1 MTRSTKI
8 NNLVIANPAKKNQL
22 NDLHKAQIAR
32 TWTVY
37 LTETKK
43 ETSVCNPLC
52 RKSQENKT
60 KPWQTIEGSVRIQ
73 SELARKVINLRKKKN
88 CLQNILLSENLYLVP
103 IQKAFSKQ
111 TLDKQMNEIYRRIE
125 LKTLLKTDKKI

>member
-1 MTRSTKI
+1 MC
-8 NNLVIANPAKKNQL
+8 
-22 NDLHKAQIAR
+22 
-32 TWTVY
+32 

-73 SELARKVINLRKKKN
+73 SELARKVINLSKKKN

-125 LKTLLKTDKKI
+125 LKALLNLTRKSRVPTNKRHTIKNLYFIWLLFSMDLTLAIKICN

>member
-1 MTRSTKI
+1 M
-8 NNLVIANPAKKNQL
+8 
-22 NDLHKAQIAR
+22 
-32 TWTVY
+32 Y

-73 SELARKVINLRKKKN
+73 SELARKVINLSKKKN
-88 CLQNILLSENLYLVP
+88 CLQNILLNENLYLVP

-125 LKTLLKTDKKI
+125 LKALLNLTRKSRVPTNKRHTIKNLYFIWLLFSMDLTLAIKICN

>member
-1 MTRSTKI
+1 M
-8 NNLVIANPAKKNQL
+8 
-22 NDLHKAQIAR
+22 
-32 TWTVY
+32 Y

-43 ETSVCNPLC
+43 ETSVCNLLC

-73 SELARKVINLRKKKN
+73 SELARKVINLSKKKN
-88 CLQNILLSENLYLVP
+88 CLQNILLNENLYLVP

>member
-1 MTRSTKI
+1 M
-8 NNLVIANPAKKNQL
+8 
-22 NDLHKAQIAR
+22 
-32 TWTVY
+32 Y

-73 SELARKVINLRKKKN
+73 SELARKVINLSKKKN
-88 CLQNILLSENLYLVP
+88 CLQNILLNKNLYLVP